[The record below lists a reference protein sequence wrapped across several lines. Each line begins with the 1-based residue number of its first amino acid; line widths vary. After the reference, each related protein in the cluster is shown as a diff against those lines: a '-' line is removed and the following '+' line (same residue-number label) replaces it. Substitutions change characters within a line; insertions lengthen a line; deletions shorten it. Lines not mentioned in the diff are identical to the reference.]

1 MSRQPLPDREWV
13 IVYPRRIVGG
23 SSPAMPSQTT
33 TWGWRIWSRSKRTGF
48 KKLLPDCICG
58 TNFLAAFIQDAE
70 AMKKT
75 IEIDINSNDVGS
87 FIMFFAG

>member
-1 MSRQPLPDREWV
+1 
-13 IVYPRRIVGG
+13 
-23 SSPAMPSQTT
+23 
-33 TWGWRIWSRSKRTGF
+33 
-48 KKLLPDCICG
+48 
-58 TNFLAAFIQDAE
+58 LAAFIQDAE